1 MRYSPVSVIAGS
13 VLFGLPL
20 RAQSLERRIIDVAR
34 EASPRSVQFSFAAR
48 SGVCGD
54 GSLYLSDGLGGDE
67 RLYDG
72 GNFNGWR
79 RGDDETACEPGPV
92 RVVAT
97 VGGDRIIRLRT
108 FVGPERPGT
117 AGDKRDLGRV
127 AVTEAVALFTHL
139 AEEESGRA
147 SADAILPIV
156 LADSIDPWPKLLRL
170 ARNDRLPRNVRSTT
184 DFWLARGAGYVL
196 GVNGRD
202 RSDDDDVRAQAVF
215 ALSQQP
221 RESAVPQ
228 LIEVVR
234 HSSRPAVR
242 AQALF
247 WLGQSG
253 DSRAL
258 DLFAD
263 ILRRR

>member
-1 MRYSPVSVIAGS
+1 MTYTPVTAIAA
-13 VLFGLPL
+13 LLLLGLPL
-20 RAQSLERRIIDVAR
+20 HAQSLERRIIEAAR
-34 EASPRSVQFSFAAR
+34 EGSPSSVQFSFAAR

-54 GSLYLSDGLGGDE
+54 GSRYLSDGLGGDG

-72 GNFNGWR
+72 GNVNGWK
-79 RGDDETACEPGPV
+79 RGDEETLCEPGPV
-92 RVVAT
+92 RVLAT
-97 VGGDRIIRLRT
+97 VGGDRITRLRT
-108 FVGPERPGT
+108 FVGPERGGVG
-117 AGDKRDLGRV
+117 GDRRDLGRFSV
-127 AVTEAVALFTHL
+127 RDAVALFTQL
-139 AEEESGRA
+139 AEDESGRA
-147 SADAILPIV
+147 SADAILPMV
-156 LADSIDPWPKLLRL
+156 LADSIDPWPSLLRF

-184 DFWLARGAGYVL
+184 DFWLARGASYVL

-221 RESAVPQ
+221 RESAVPR
-228 LIEVVR
+228 LIEIVQ

-253 DSRAL
+253 DSRAV
-258 DLFAD
+258 DLFED

>member
-1 MRYSPVSVIAGS
+1 MRYTQVPVLAASLLLAPS
-13 VLFGLPL
+13 LH
-20 RAQSLERRIIDVAR
+20 AQLLERRIIDAAR
-34 EASPRSVQFSFAAR
+34 DGSPSSVQFSFAAR

-54 GSLYLSDGLGGDE
+54 GSLYLKDGLGGDE
-67 RLYDG
+67 RRYDG

-79 RGDDETACEPGPV
+79 RGDEETACEPGPV
-92 RVVAT
+92 RLVAT
-97 VGGDRIIRLRT
+97 IGGDRIIGLRT
-108 FVGPERPGT
+108 FVGGEQTRRN
-117 AGDKRDLGRV
+117 GDRRDLGRV
-127 AVTEAVALFTHL
+127 SVAEAVALFAHL
-139 AEEESGRA
+139 AEAESGRA

-156 LADSIDPWPKLLRL
+156 LADSIDPWPTLLRF
-170 ARNDRLPRNVRSTT
+170 ARNDRLGRNVRSAA

-221 RESAVPQ
+221 RESAVPR
-228 LIEVVR
+228 LIEIVQ

-253 DSRAL
+253 DPRAV

-263 ILRRR
+263 ILGRR